1 MCRDVISKDK
11 SMVIKGIAI
20 LFMIAHHCLIKE
32 FYIEPPDFL
41 FTPLSRYLQIG
52 NKMCVGLFIFF
63 TGYGSFYTKNFDIN
77 YVTSR
82 IWRLSKQ
89 YYFILLCTVFVTLT
103 FTGSLRDST
112 EIGGGKL
119 ILLNALGLRHEYN
132 LANWYIYFYVYAL
145 LLLPVIFRFCKK
157 KGWIKLAIIFLAC
170 GFVSYGIN
178 DSHYLS
184 SALKE
189 CVRYT
194 PTLMIGYL
202 CAKTQ
207 ILSVVASKIDNRYVW
222 LIVALVA
229 FALRCYAT
237 SIKGFVTDVVFV
249 PVFVLSLS
257 ALFKGCEQSVTTRL
271 LTMLG
276 TNSTLMWFLHVI
288 PLSDAT
294 RNLFQH
300 SHLWINDILVQFVL
314 LTILSFVVAW
324 LLNNLFYKMN
334 FISKK

>member
-1 MCRDVISKDK
+1 M
-11 SMVIKGIAI
+11 
-20 LFMIAHHCLIKE
+20 
-32 FYIEPPDFL
+32 
-41 FTPLSRYLQIG
+41 
-52 NKMCVGLFIFF
+52 
-63 TGYGSFYTKNFDIN
+63 
-77 YVTSR
+77 
-82 IWRLSKQ
+82 
-89 YYFILLCTVFVTLT
+89 
-103 FTGSLRDST
+103 
-112 EIGGGKL
+112 
-119 ILLNALGLRHEYN
+119 RHEYN

-145 LLLPVIFRFCKK
+145 LLLPVIFRLCKK
-157 KGWIKLAIIFLAC
+157 RGWIKFAIIFLAC
-170 GFVSYGIN
+170 GFVSYVIN
-178 DSHYLS
+178 DHHYLL

-202 CAKTQ
+202 CANTQ

-222 LIVALVA
+222 LV
-229 FALRCYAT
+229 FAVLSFVGRCYST
-237 SIKGFVTDVVFV
+237 SVRGFVTDVVFV

-257 ALFKGCEQSVTTRL
+257 ALFKGCEQSVTAKL
-271 LTMLG
+271 LTILG
-276 TNSTLMWFLHVI
+276 KNSTLMWFLHVI

-300 SHLWINDILVQFVL
+300 SPLWINDILVQFVL